1 MHVDGAGA
9 GINISLKNIHK
20 AFLVAIVEQGADGT
34 AHVVTPKQST
44 GNAGSATGTSEKGF
58 TKPLRFWY
66 NENCEIN
73 NILALAAAIAD
84 GVAQIYTMGIDQTRT
99 KMVVVEIVPAESMDI
114 ANGFDCVTLDI
125 SDVGALNSVIMF
137 ALLDPVRFAPLPTV
151 YAD

>member
-1 MHVDGAGA
+1 
-9 GINISLKNIHK
+9 
-20 AFLVAIVEQGADGT
+20 
-34 AHVVTPKQST
+34 
-44 GNAGSATGTSEKGF
+44 
-58 TKPLRFWY
+58 LRFWY

-73 NILALAAAIAD
+73 NVLALATAIVD
-84 GVAQIYTMGIDQTRT
+84 GSPQIYTMDALQTRT